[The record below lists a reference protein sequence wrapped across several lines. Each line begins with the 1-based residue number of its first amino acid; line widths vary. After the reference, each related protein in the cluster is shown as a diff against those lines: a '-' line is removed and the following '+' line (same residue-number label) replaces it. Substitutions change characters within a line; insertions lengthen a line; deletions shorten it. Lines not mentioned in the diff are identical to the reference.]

1 MFNEWIRLASVI
13 PDYID
18 KLDELKCP
26 NCKHNEIDYV
36 YVGDLESRIG
46 FEVVWCNNRLRGI
59 QISRVRVPE
68 NVSMLSFKGTENLD
82 EIIPKF
88 KPVTPEE

>member
-26 NCKHNEIDYV
+26 NCKHNEIHYV
-36 YVGDLESRIG
+36 YVGDLASRIG
-46 FEVVWCNNRLRGI
+46 FEVVWCNNCLRGI